1 MSKGDSIMR
10 SNEMVNRADI
20 AREGLQMILPFE
32 LVLTSDHENI
42 DDELETCRSEDDG
55 GVEED
60 GVHGE

>member
-55 GVEED
+55 GVEKD